1 MDNNKYQN
9 KRASLIFSET
19 KHNNTVSFNS
29 ISSDPY
35 IEKKVKDII
44 VDKLGVHPNKIRP
57 NASFI
62 NDLGADSL
70 DIVELIMEFEKEF
83 GISISEEES
92 EKIRTVGDIVRYLE
106 MNH

>member
-1 MDNNKYQN
+1 MDNNKYH
-9 KRASLIFSET
+9 KRASLILSET
-19 KHNNTVSFNS
+19 KRNNTILFNS
-29 ISSDPY
+29 ISNDPC

-44 VDKLGVHPNKIRP
+44 ADKLGVSPSKIRP